1 MDEEENITYCL
12 DENYEDNSNETD
24 EDFAILLSEFESM
37 NADAE
42 NFYSDDEAMSE
53 IKNYELNYTNKQLL
67 IICDYYGLTK
77 QTKIRS
83 LKKNE
88 LIALIMVFEKNIEN
102 METVIKRKELWF
114 YLDELKADKIMKKFV
129 LW

>member
-37 NADAE
+37 NTDAE
-42 NFYSDDEAMSE
+42 NFYSDNEAMSE